1 MESSLTTAEVAH
13 IFKTIF
19 KPEGNQLNIL
29 INKLTKSVAAVCLSL
44 SLVTSVSTSSY
55 AQDVGPL
62 LKPIFL
68 DTCSA
73 AQRKVILK
81 AHANFGRMLDD
92 ALNGVTEEGDSVEY
106 LESFGKVDD
115 PGRDFEVL
123 GRVLLLRMGAGL
135 LTMEVGCLPTENA
148 HCKVEVAF
156 VPKQERTA
164 TRFLHK
170 IQLCPIFFN
179 AKPAWIKEY
188 IGWSKVS
195 EFQAGTLLHEH
206 THFSWATKELL
217 AKAGMDA
224 ASWAKDQAK
233 AVDTEYGLEQVKTL
247 ARDEPEETVLNA
259 DSYHVFIMRLAI
271 RKGLIY

>member
-1 MESSLTTAEVAH
+1 M
-13 IFKTIF
+13 
-19 KPEGNQLNIL
+19 NIMK
-29 INKLTKSVAAVCLSL
+29 IKLAKSVVAVCLSL
-44 SLVTSVSTSSY
+44 SLGTSISTPSFG
-55 AQDVGPL
+55 QEINTV

-68 DTCSA
+68 DTCSST
-73 AQRKVILK
+73 QKKVLLK
-81 AHANFGRMLDD
+81 AHANFAIMLDD
-92 ALNGVTEEGDSVEY
+92 ALNGVTEEFDSVEY

-123 GRVLLLRMGAGL
+123 GRVLLLRIGAAT
-135 LTMEVGCLPTENA
+135 LTMEVDCLPVGDPE
-148 HCKVEVAF
+148 CKTKVAL
-156 VPKQERTA
+156 VPLQKRTA

-170 IQLCPIFFN
+170 IQICPIFFN

-188 IGWSKVS
+188 VGWSKVS
-195 EFQAGTLLHEH
+195 EFQAGVLLHEH

-217 AKAGMDA
+217 AKAGMSA

-233 AVDTEYGLEQVKTL
+233 AVDTEYGVEQVKIL

-271 RKGLIY
+271 RKGKIY